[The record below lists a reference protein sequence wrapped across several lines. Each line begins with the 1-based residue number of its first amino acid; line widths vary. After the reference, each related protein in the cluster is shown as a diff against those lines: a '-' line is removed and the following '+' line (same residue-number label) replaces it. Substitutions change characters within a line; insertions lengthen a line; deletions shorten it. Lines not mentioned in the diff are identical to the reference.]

1 MNRIDRSPDSLGD
14 GGLDRLLTQHFEGM
28 TPADHDAA
36 ARAARRLAAGPLPR
50 QKGAPWLRWPAILLT
65 LDLTPAWPRVA
76 ALASCAALGFVIGA
90 AGLDARIDM
99 ASTGSVAA
107 AADLPSLVYDA
118 EPLTG
123 LRP

>member
-1 MNRIDRSPDSLGD
+1 MNRLPSDD
-14 GGLDRLLTQHFEGM
+14 GLDRLLARHLGRVTD
-28 TPADHDAA
+28 ADHDAA
-36 ARAARRLAAGPLPR
+36 ARVARRLAGRPLPR
-50 QKGAPWLRWPAILLT
+50 QAGAPWLRWPAVLLT

-76 ALASCAALGFVIGA
+76 ALAGCAALGFVVGV

-99 ASTGSVAA
+99 ASATTVA